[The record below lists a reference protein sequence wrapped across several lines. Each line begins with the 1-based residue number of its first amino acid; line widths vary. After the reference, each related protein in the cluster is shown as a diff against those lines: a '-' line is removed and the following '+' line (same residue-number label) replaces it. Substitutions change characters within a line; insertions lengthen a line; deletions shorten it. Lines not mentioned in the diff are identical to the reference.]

1 MVYNVSMNESFN
13 LHYFL
18 GSDWTQSPWVMW
30 WERLVLGMGASV
42 LAYYFI
48 VWFLRSTGLES
59 LLHRFLWHGTKIGS
73 DPLPKAVGKYIA
85 VSIFILFLRSAV
97 ELAGYTE
104 VERFLNSVVGYLPYL
119 FLAVFITFLGV
130 QTSRTLYNIVY
141 NTVNFENP
149 RTAVII
155 ANITVVLF
163 LFFIFA
169 IVINLINTGPIEIIP
184 EYLVRS
190 ILIGF
195 VSAVSLAFGLAFG
208 LGGQSAASEVIR
220 EYLKSKEEKAKNL
233 KNEK

>member
-1 MVYNVSMNESFN
+1 M
-13 LHYFL
+13 
-18 GSDWTQSPWVMW
+18 
-30 WERLVLGMGASV
+30 
-42 LAYYFI
+42 
-48 VWFLRSTGLES
+48 
-59 LLHRFLWHGTKIGS
+59 
-73 DPLPKAVGKYIA
+73 
-85 VSIFILFLRSAV
+85 
-97 ELAGYTE
+97 
-104 VERFLNSVVGYLPYL
+104 
-119 FLAVFITFLGV
+119 
-130 QTSRTLYNIVY
+130 YNIVF

-208 LGGQSAASEVIR
+208 LGGQAAASEVIR

>member
-1 MVYNVSMNESFN
+1 M
-13 LHYFL
+13 
-18 GSDWTQSPWVMW
+18 
-30 WERLVLGMGASV
+30 
-42 LAYYFI
+42 
-48 VWFLRSTGLES
+48 
-59 LLHRFLWHGTKIGS
+59 
-73 DPLPKAVGKYIA
+73 
-85 VSIFILFLRSAV
+85 
-97 ELAGYTE
+97 
-104 VERFLNSVVGYLPYL
+104 
-119 FLAVFITFLGV
+119 
-130 QTSRTLYNIVY
+130 YNIVF

-208 LGGQSAASEVIR
+208 LGGQVAASEVIR

>member
-1 MVYNVSMNESFN
+1 M
-13 LHYFL
+13 
-18 GSDWTQSPWVMW
+18 
-30 WERLVLGMGASV
+30 
-42 LAYYFI
+42 
-48 VWFLRSTGLES
+48 
-59 LLHRFLWHGTKIGS
+59 
-73 DPLPKAVGKYIA
+73 
-85 VSIFILFLRSAV
+85 

-104 VERFLNSVVGYLPYL
+104 VEKFLNSVVSYLPYL

>member
-1 MVYNVSMNESFN
+1 MNDSFN
-13 LHYFL
+13 LYYFL
-18 GSDWTQSPWVMW
+18 GSDWTQSPWVMGW
-30 WERLVLGMGASV
+30 QRLLLGMGASV
-42 LAYYFI
+42 VAYYFI
-48 VWFLRSTGLES
+48 VWFLHSTGLEN

-104 VERFLNSVVGYLPYL
+104 VEKFLNSVVSYLPYL

-130 QTSRTLYNIVY
+130 QTSRTMYNIVF

-208 LGGQSAASEVIR
+208 LGGQVAASEVIR